1 MALDISNW
9 ELMVDTEIDK
19 VAKQRKTPFY
29 ERIIDLQP
37 GTTVDESSLTA
48 EGWSIKKKTKKK
60 AYLEKNKPQSDLFED
75 EVWLLFYK
83 MGFTTLNKDNH
94 FAVVYS
100 DKNGKKLSKQID
112 VLAIDENVGIL
123 IECKCAA
130 ISGTVPDFRK
140 DINEIIGI
148 REQIFK
154 EIGKQYPNRQLIY
167 IFATKGYTLGEQDKN
182 RLRSSHIVH
191 FDDATMLY
199 YNSLATE
206 LGNAT
211 KYQLLGSLFAGE
223 EIEGLDCRI
232 PAIKGKIQ
240 NGLVYYTFIIQPA
253 KLLKIGYILHRTN
266 ANNDYEDLLPS
277 YQRIIKKDRL
287 KSVKKFVEDGGYFP
301 NSLIVSIDNEG
312 PLLFDPVGSD
322 SEQYEIGYLNLP
334 KKYQS
339 VYVIDG
345 QHRLYGYADSEKA
358 YTETVPVVA
367 FENLDKSEQLRLF
380 MEINENQKAVP
391 KALRNILFI
400 DINYDSENPKER
412 QDALLG
418 KIAKRL
424 GEDRNS
430 PLFQRVVIGEDAST
444 ENCCVTLDYIKDGLK
459 ATGLFHEYHGNRLKK
474 TGIIDKEK
482 NDEIFAYAYPIV
494 REYLQIIKSNL
505 EQEWTEEGSWI
516 VKNTVIYALLAVLG
530 DILRIKFVNKGIIFS
545 NSTDVL
551 LEIRELSN
559 NFALVIGSLEPDKR
573 KIVKNTLGGSAKNT
587 IFRLL
592 EMTFYEE
599 FPDDFSDSVIKNY
612 YQNSYQDYKES
623 ASTEIKQIAKK
634 LIDDAKEMIDGP
646 NWIMQYLSM
655 EKANALVQKKASEQL
670 KAVYNGEEN
679 NITEWDVMTL
689 SDVVGLYGERSNWSE
704 KFGSY
709 FKNLGYQDTKLDMLS
724 KLKSIVDSESRIKNG
739 GQIKKAEYDVVHTL
753 YTALY
758 KESK

>member
-1 MALDISNW
+1 MALDITNW
-9 ELMVDTEIDK
+9 ELMIDTEIDK
-19 VAKQRKTPFY
+19 VAKQRKSLCY
-29 ERIIDLQP
+29 ERTIDLQP
-37 GTTVDESSLTA
+37 GTTLDESSLTA
-48 EGWSIKKKTKKK
+48 EGWSVKKKTKKK
-60 AYLEKNKPQSDLFED
+60 AYLEKTKPQSDLFED

-100 DKNGKKLSKQID
+100 DNNGKTLSKQID
-112 VLAIDENVGIL
+112 VLAIDENVGVL
-123 IECKCAA
+123 IECKCATVT
-130 ISGTVPDFRK
+130 GTVPNFRK

-148 REQIFK
+148 REQIFNAVS
-154 EIGKQYPNRQLIY
+154 KQYPNRKLIY

-182 RLRSSHIVH
+182 RLRDSNIIH

-211 KYQLLGSLFAGE
+211 KYQLLGSLFAGK
-223 EIEGLDCRI
+223 EIEGLDCKI

-287 KSVKKFVEDGGYFP
+287 KSVRKFVENGGYFP
-301 NSLIVSIDNEG
+301 NSLIVSIDSEG
-312 PLLFDPVGSD
+312 PLLFEPVGSGA
-322 SEQYEIGYLNLP
+322 EQYEMGYLNLP

-380 MEINENQKAVP
+380 MEINENQKSVP

-444 ENCCVTLDYIKDGLK
+444 ENCCVTIDYIKDGLK
-459 ATGLFHEYHGNRLKK
+459 YTGLFHEYHGNSLKK
-474 TGIIDKEK
+474 TGIINKDT
-482 NDEIFAYAYPIV
+482 NDELFAYAYPII
-494 REYLQIIKSNL
+494 REYLNIIKSNL
-505 EQEWTEEGSWI
+505 EQEWIEAGSWI

-530 DILRIKFVNKGIIFS
+530 DILRITVVNKGIPFS
-545 NSTDVL
+545 NSSDA
-551 LEIRELSN
+551 ISRISKLSN
-559 NFALVIGSLEPDKR
+559 NFAHVIGKLEPEKR
-573 KIVKNTLGGSAKNT
+573 KTIKNTLGGAAKNT
-587 IFRLL
+587 IFHLL

-599 FPDDFSDSVIKNY
+599 YPDDFSDEIIINY
-612 YQNSYQDYKES
+612 YQTCYQNYADS
-623 ASTEIKQIAKK
+623 AATEIKQITAK

-646 NWIMQYLSM
+646 NWIMQYMSL

-670 KAVYNGEEN
+670 KAAYSGAEN
-679 NITEWDVMTL
+679 NISEWEVMTL

-709 FKNLGYQDTKLDMLS
+709 FRNLGYQDTKLEMLS
-724 KLKSIVDSESRIKNG
+724 KLKSIVDSDSRIKNG
-739 GQIKKAEYDVVHTL
+739 GQIKKAEYDTVHTL
-753 YTALY
+753 YVALF
-758 KESK
+758 KESE